1 MFFLLQLFAKFYF
14 WLSGW
19 KIEQAPP
26 PDLKKCV
33 LLAAPHTS
41 NFDFVY
47 GRFGATILGM
57 KTRFLI
63 KKEAFKGPLGWLVKK
78 AGGIPVDRHG
88 NNRIVEQVAK
98 HFNDN
103 ESFYLMV
110 TPEGTRKLVTKW
122 KRGFYTIAMKAEVP
136 IGCVYLDY
144 RNRKIGYGMT
154 LYPTGDYEADLKK
167 IQDFYRDKHPRH
179 PDRFSLSP
187 MYDEKVDSSQLTVD
201 SKRQ

>member
-1 MFFLLQLFAKFYF
+1 MT
-14 WLSGW
+14 GW
-19 KIEQAPP
+19 KIERRLP
-26 PDLKKCV
+26 PDMKKCV

-63 KKEAFKGPLGWLVKK
+63 KKEAFKGPLGWLVRK
-78 AGGIPVDRHG
+78 AGGIPVDRHR
-88 NNRIVEQVAK
+88 NNRIVEQVAEMFAK
-98 HFNDN
+98 N

-110 TPEGTRKLVTKW
+110 TPEGTRKLVRKW
-122 KRGFYTIAMKAEVP
+122 KKGFYAIAMAAGVP

-144 RNRKIGYGMT
+144 RNKRVGYGLT
-154 LYPTGDYEADLKK
+154 VYPSGDYEKDLKI

-179 PDRFSLSP
+179 PERFSLSP
-187 MYDEKVDSSQLTVD
+187 MYAGGEAFENDHEVSAW
-201 SKRQ
+201 